1 MNVQKLNAAISS
13 FLKNQKSNAAYYED
27 HWAERRERKL
37 YYQSFTKDKLL
48 SMTEDEFLE
57 YVSKLWSMLIWG
69 NKKYVVDKLIA
80 DNGFTALKK
89 QLADLLYGINPIEK
103 RWDLFL
109 KSVKGMGPATISELL
124 TYANPQEY
132 VIFNKTTILCF
143 GYLDIPDMPKYNYQ
157 YTGKKYI
164 EVCTIA
170 KGIAQELKKSGAENY
185 DLLAVD
191 YFLWDEILPLA
202 EKKSAETPASEP
214 KEPTTVSDSKSLHDE
229 IKEKLVAIGELLGF
243 DSRSEVKITA
253 GAVVDAVWEAKI
265 GNMGKAIY
273 VFEVQSKGSID
284 SLILNLK
291 KAQSNAAVQA
301 VVAVADEEQ
310 LAKIIRES
318 AGVIDENSLRT
329 WDSEDVLAVYDSL
342 VRAHESINKLAL
354 VPESF

>member
-1 MNVQKLNAAISS
+1 MNVPKLNAVISS
-13 FLKNQKSNAAYYED
+13 FLKKQKLNYIYYEE
-27 HWAERRERKL
+27 HWTERMERRN
-37 YYQSFTKDKLL
+37 YYQSFTEAKLL
-48 SMTEDEFLE
+48 EMTEEDFFE
-57 YVSKLWSMLIWG
+57 YISKLWSMLIWG
-69 NKKYVVDKLIA
+69 NKKYIVDKLIA
-80 DNGFTALKK
+80 DNGFDALKK
-89 QLADLLYGINPIEK
+89 QLAELLYGTSPIEK

-124 TYANPQEY
+124 TYSNPQEY

-157 YTGKKYI
+157 YTGKKYK

-170 KGIAQELKKSGAENY
+170 KEIAQELKKSGAENY

-191 YFLWDEILPLA
+191 YFLWDELLPLA
-202 EKKSAETPASEP
+202 EKKSAETPVSESNKP
-214 KEPTTVSDSKSLHDE
+214 STVSDSKSLHDE

-243 DSRSEVKITA
+243 DSRSEVKITT

-310 LAKIIRES
+310 LAKIIQES
-318 AGVIDENSLRT
+318 DGVIDEKSLRT
-329 WDSEDVLAVYDSL
+329 WDLEDVLSVYDAL

>member
-1 MNVQKLNAAISS
+1 MNVQKLDAAISA

-48 SMTEDEFLE
+48 SMSEDEFLE
-57 YVSKLWSMLIWG
+57 YISKLWSMLIWG

-103 RWDLFL
+103 RWDIFL
-109 KSVKGMGPATISELL
+109 NSVKGMGPATISELL

-143 GYLDIPDMPKYNYQ
+143 GYMDISDMPKYNYQ
-157 YTGKKYI
+157 YTGKKYM

-170 KGIAQELKKSGAENY
+170 KEIAQELKKSGAENY

-202 EKKSAETPASEP
+202 EKKSQSPEAPISES
-214 KEPTTVSDSKSLHDE
+214 KKPTTISDSKSLHDE

-253 GAVVDAVWEAKI
+253 GAVVDACSRGVK
-265 GNMGKAIY
+265 G
-273 VFEVQSKGSID
+273 QKGS
-284 SLILNLK
+284 
-291 KAQSNAAVQA
+291 
-301 VVAVADEEQ
+301 
-310 LAKIIRES
+310 R
-318 AGVIDENSLRT
+318 LR
-329 WDSEDVLAVYDSL
+329 
-342 VRAHESINKLAL
+342 
-354 VPESF
+354 

>member
-1 MNVQKLNAAISS
+1 M
-13 FLKNQKSNAAYYED
+13 
-27 HWAERRERKL
+27 AEE
-37 YYQSFTKDKLL
+37 
-48 SMTEDEFLE
+48 EFLE
-57 YVSKLWSMLIWG
+57 YISKLWSMLIWG

-80 DNGFTALKK
+80 DNGFSALKK
-89 QLADLLYGINPIEK
+89 QIAELLYGTSPVEK
-103 RWDLFL
+103 RWDVFL

-157 YTGKKYI
+157 YTGKKYV

-170 KGIAQELKKSGAENY
+170 KEIAQKLKKSGAEND

-202 EKKSAETPASEP
+202 EKKSPEAPVSDV
-214 KEPTTVSDSKSLHDE
+214 KKPTTASDSKSLHDE

-318 AGVIDENSLRT
+318 AGVIDEKSLRT
-329 WDSEDVLAVYDSL
+329 WNSEDVLAVYDSL

>member
-1 MNVQKLNAAISS
+1 MNVQKLNAVISS
-13 FLKNQKSNAAYYED
+13 FLKKQKLNYIYYEE
-27 HWAERRERKL
+27 HWTERMERRN
-37 YYQSFTKDKLL
+37 YYQSFTEAKLL
-48 SMTEDEFLE
+48 EMTEEDFFE
-57 YVSKLWSMLIWG
+57 YISKLWSMLIWG
-69 NKKYVVDKLIA
+69 NKKYIVDKLIA
-80 DNGFTALKK
+80 DNGFDALKK
-89 QLADLLYGINPIEK
+89 QLAELLYGTSPIEK

-124 TYANPQEY
+124 TYSNPQEY

-157 YTGKKYI
+157 YTGKKYK

-170 KGIAQELKKSGAENY
+170 KEIAQELKKSGAENY

-191 YFLWDEILPLA
+191 YFLWDELLPLA
-202 EKKSAETPASEP
+202 EKKSAETPVSESNKP
-214 KEPTTVSDSKSLHDE
+214 STVSDSKSLHDE

-243 DSRSEVKITA
+243 DSRSEVKITT

-310 LAKIIRES
+310 LAKIIQES
-318 AGVIDENSLRT
+318 DGVIDEKSLRT
-329 WDSEDVLAVYDSL
+329 WDLEDVLSVYDAL